1 MPLVMPFGEKSD
13 AFIRRS
19 PAEDAKLNF
28 LEGAVRSSK
37 TFAVNVKLAAMVL
50 DSYGGWKWPGGV
62 GLISAVSK
70 TTARTNMLN
79 DIFTMLPGRYKYNQ
93 ATGELILGGKKFVVC
108 GAKDEGSWKYI
119 RGATVGVWIADE
131 MTVYPRSFF
140 DMALS
145 RLSLQ
150 GSRMYGTTNPG
161 NPYHYL
167 KCDYLDRRDLRF
179 VQKTCC
185 HAEPGSKQLYVQ
197 NSDGLVVGQTVVG
210 EGIDGRSSIVQI
222 LGPDSIE
229 LSHPTI
235 GAVVGAKIRFGQLW
249 SEHFTL
255 EDNPNIDEA
264 TKESFR
270 RMYRG
275 VFHRWYILGEWCV
288 ADGAIYRDVLT
299 EDIYYDD
306 ATRPLGLLS
315 RGGHHDRWI
324 PIDVGTVN
332 AFAALDIYDNGHTLW
347 IERELYWDSRKE
359 NRQKTNREYA
369 EDLER
374 FLGATEPRRWP
385 TVIVDPSAASFRAEL
400 ISRGIM
406 VTDGENEVLEGIRK
420 VASMLGQKKIRIH
433 RRCVNL
439 IREMQTYSWNDK
451 SAEHGVEEPIKSN
464 DHTCDSLRY
473 GVHTKIS
480 NFRAAS

>member
-1 MPLVMPFGEKSD
+1 MPSIMPFGEKSD

-19 PAEDAKLNF
+19 PAEDAKLNL

-37 TFAVNVKLAAMVL
+37 TFAVNVKLVAMVL
-50 DSYGGWKWPGGV
+50 DCYKDWKWPGGI

-79 DIFTMLPGRYKYNQ
+79 DIFTMLQGRYKYNQ
-93 ATGELILGGKKFVVC
+93 TTGELILGGKPFVVC
-108 GAKDEGSWKYI
+108 GAKDEGSWKFI

-167 KCDYLDRRDLRF
+167 KSDYLDRDDLRF
-179 VQKTCC
+179 VQKRCC
-185 HAEPGSKQLYVQ
+185 HAESGSRQLYVE
-197 NSDGLVVGQTVVG
+197 NSEGLVIGQTVVG

-222 LGPDSIE
+222 LGADYVEI
-229 LSHPTI
+229 SHPTI
-235 GAVVGAKIRFGQLW
+235 GAVEGAKIRFGQLW

-255 EDNPNIDEA
+255 EDNPNIEEA

-306 ATRPLGLLS
+306 TTRSRGLLS
-315 RGGHHDRWI
+315 QVVTAIAGYR
-324 PIDVGTVN
+324 
-332 AFAALDIYDNGHTLW
+332 LTL
-347 IERELYWDSRKE
+347 
-359 NRQKTNREYA
+359 
-369 EDLER
+369 
-374 FLGATEPRRWP
+374 GP
-385 TVIVDPSAASFRAEL
+385 
-400 ISRGIM
+400 
-406 VTDGENEVLEGIRK
+406 
-420 VASMLGQKKIRIH
+420 
-433 RRCVNL
+433 
-439 IREMQTYSWNDK
+439 
-451 SAEHGVEEPIKSN
+451 
-464 DHTCDSLRY
+464 
-473 GVHTKIS
+473 
-480 NFRAAS
+480 